1 MIRKMNGADIPV
13 VMEIWLETNIK
24 VHNFISSE
32 YWEKNYVAVG
42 QMMQNAEIYVCEKH
56 GEIQGFVGLAD
67 NYVAGIFVKE
77 EYQSEGI
84 GKALLDYVKE
94 RKEELVL
101 HVYEKN
107 ERAIKFYLR
116 ESFVKVKEQIEEENR
131 EREYEMRW
139 SKVKCY
145 NRSLGMNIEKDR

>member
-24 VHNFISSE
+24 AHDFISSE
-32 YWEKNYVAVG
+32 YWKKNYAAVG
-42 QMMQNAEIYVCEKH
+42 QMMQDAEIYVCEKH
-56 GEIQGFVGLAD
+56 GEIEGFVGLAD

-77 EYQSEGI
+77 KYQSEGI

-94 RKEELVL
+94 GKEELVL

-107 ERAIKFYLR
+107 ERAIKFYLW
-116 ESFVKVKEQIEEENR
+116 EGFVKVKEQIEEENQ
-131 EREYEMRW
+131 EWEYEMRW
-139 SKVKCY
+139 RHDGC
-145 NRSLGMNIEKDR
+145 

>member
-1 MIRKMNGADIPV
+1 MIRKAARADLPV
-13 VMEIWLETNIK
+13 VMGIWLETNIK
-24 VHNFISSE
+24 THDFISSD
-32 YWEKNYVAVG
+32 YWEKNYAEVER
-42 QMMQNAEIYVCEKH
+42 MMPDTEVYVCERQ
-56 GEIQGFVGLAD
+56 GEIQGFTGLMD

-84 GKALLDYVKE
+84 GKALLDYVKD

-116 ESFVKVKEQIEEENR
+116 EGFVKIKEQTEEENR
-131 EREYEMRW
+131 EREYRMWWRHE
-139 SKVKCY
+139 KC
-145 NRSLGMNIEKDR
+145 

>member
-13 VMEIWLETNIK
+13 VMEIWLDTNIK
-24 VHNFISSE
+24 AHNFISSK
-32 YWEKNYVAVG
+32 YWKKNYAAVG
-42 QMMQNAEIYVCEKH
+42 QMMQDAEIYVCEKH
-56 GEIQGFVGLAD
+56 GEIEGFVGLTD

-77 EYQSEGI
+77 KYQSEGI

-116 ESFVKVKEQIEEENR
+116 EGFVKVKEQIEEENQKWQ
-131 EREYEMRW
+131 YEMRW
-139 SKVKCY
+139 RHDGC
-145 NRSLGMNIEKDR
+145 

>member
-24 VHNFISSE
+24 AHDFISSE
-32 YWEKNYVAVG
+32 YWKKNYAAVG
-42 QMMQNAEIYVCEKH
+42 QMMQDAEIYVCESH

-139 SKVKCY
+139 RHDGC
-145 NRSLGMNIEKDR
+145 

>member
-24 VHNFISSE
+24 AHDFISSK
-32 YWEKNYVAVG
+32 YWKKNYAAVG
-42 QMMQNAEIYVCEKH
+42 QMMQDAEIYVCEEH

-139 SKVKCY
+139 RHDGC
-145 NRSLGMNIEKDR
+145 

>member
-1 MIRKMNGADIPV
+1 MMIRKMNGADISA
-13 VMEIWLETNIK
+13 VMEIWLDTNIK
-24 VHNFISSE
+24 AHNFISSE
-32 YWEKNYVAVG
+32 YWKKNYAAVG
-42 QMMQNAEIYVCEKH
+42 QMMQDAEIYVCEKH
-56 GEIQGFVGLAD
+56 GEIQGFVGLMD
-67 NYVAGIFVKE
+67 NYVAGIFVKK

-116 ESFVKVKEQIEEENR
+116 EGFVKTKAQIEKENQ
-131 EREYEMRW
+131 EWEYEMRW
-139 SKVKCY
+139 RHDGC
-145 NRSLGMNIEKDR
+145 

>member
-1 MIRKMNGADIPV
+1 MIRKKKEADIPAA
-13 VMEIWLETNIK
+13 MEIWFDTNIK
-24 VHNFISSE
+24 AHNFISSE
-32 YWEKNYVAVG
+32 YWKKNYAAVG
-42 QMMQNAEIYVCEKH
+42 QMMQDAEIYVCEKH
-56 GEIQGFVGLAD
+56 GKIQGFVGLMD

-84 GKALLDYVKE
+84 GKALLDFVKE

-107 ERAIKFYLR
+107 ARAIKFYLR
-116 ESFVKVKEQIEEENR
+116 EGFVKTKAQIEEENQ

-139 SKVKCY
+139 KNDGC
-145 NRSLGMNIEKDR
+145 

>member
-1 MIRKMNGADIPV
+1 MMIRKMNGADISA
-13 VMEIWLETNIK
+13 VMEIWLDTNIK
-24 VHNFISSE
+24 AHNFISSE
-32 YWEKNYVAVG
+32 YWKKNYAAVV
-42 QMMQNAEIYVCEKH
+42 QMMQDAEIYVCEKH
-56 GEIQGFVGLAD
+56 GEIQGFVGLMD
-67 NYVAGIFVKE
+67 NYVAGIFVKK

-116 ESFVKVKEQIEEENR
+116 EGFVKTKAQIEKENQ
-131 EREYEMRW
+131 EWEYEMRW
-139 SKVKCY
+139 RHDGC
-145 NRSLGMNIEKDR
+145 

>member
-24 VHNFISSE
+24 VHDFISSE
-32 YWEKNYVAVG
+32 YWEKNYAAVG
-42 QMMQNAEIYVCEKH
+42 QMMQDAEIYVCEEH
-56 GEIQGFVGLAD
+56 GEIEGFVGLTD

-77 EYQSEGI
+77 KYQSEGI

-94 RKEELVL
+94 RKGELVL

-107 ERAIKFYLR
+107 ERAVKFYLR
-116 ESFVKVKEQIEEENR
+116 EGFVKVKEQIEEENQ
-131 EREYEMRW
+131 EWEYEMRW
-139 SKVKCY
+139 RHDGC
-145 NRSLGMNIEKDR
+145 

>member
-24 VHNFISSE
+24 AHDFISSE
-32 YWEKNYVAVG
+32 YWKKNYAAVG
-42 QMMQNAEIYVCEKH
+42 QMMQDAEIYVCEKH
-56 GEIQGFVGLAD
+56 GEIEGFVGLAD

-77 EYQSEGI
+77 KYQSEGI

-94 RKEELVL
+94 VKEELVL

-107 ERAIKFYLR
+107 ERAIKFYLW
-116 ESFVKVKEQIEEENR
+116 EGFVKVKEQIEEENQ
-131 EREYEMRW
+131 EWEYEMRW
-139 SKVKCY
+139 RHDGC
-145 NRSLGMNIEKDR
+145 

>member
-24 VHNFISSE
+24 AHDFISSE
-32 YWEKNYVAVG
+32 YWKKNYAAVG
-42 QMMQNAEIYVCEKH
+42 QMMQDAEIYVCEKH
-56 GEIQGFVGLAD
+56 GEIEGFVGLTD

-77 EYQSEGI
+77 KYQSEGI

-101 HVYEKN
+101 QVYGKN

-116 ESFVKVKEQIEEENR
+116 EGFVKVKEQIEEENR

-139 SKVKCY
+139 RHDGC
-145 NRSLGMNIEKDR
+145 